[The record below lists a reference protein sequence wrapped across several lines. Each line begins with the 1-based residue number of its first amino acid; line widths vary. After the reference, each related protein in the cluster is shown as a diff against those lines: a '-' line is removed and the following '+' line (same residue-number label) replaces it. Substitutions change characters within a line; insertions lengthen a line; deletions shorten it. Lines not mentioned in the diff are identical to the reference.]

1 LTDSLR
7 HIFENGVHIC
17 IDVDIRAASR
27 TPEKQRSNDPGESS
41 RSTQVNKEI
50 QMKSTRIRILTIGA
64 AVIVAVAAAI
74 AQGMHGMHGHGG
86 PDGDFHHMLAFFTDK
101 LDLTSDQ
108 QAQVKA
114 IWEKEKPTLEPL
126 MKQMHQNHADMR
138 ALEASGPF
146 DEVKTRALA
155 TQHAQTMVEVEVQ
168 HARIKSEMVQV
179 LTADQKAKLAEF
191 EAKHQEHMQEHMK
204 EHMGSKSD

>member
-1 LTDSLR
+1 
-7 HIFENGVHIC
+7 
-17 IDVDIRAASR
+17 
-27 TPEKQRSNDPGESS
+27 
-41 RSTQVNKEI
+41 
-50 QMKSTRIRILTIGA
+50 MKSTRIRILSIGA
-64 AVIVAVAAAI
+64 AVIILAAAAAI

-126 MKQMHQNHADMR
+126 MKQMHQNHADMQ

-146 DEVKTRALA
+146 DEAKTRALA
-155 TQHAQTMVEVEVQ
+155 TQQAQTMIEVEVQ
-168 HARIKSEMVQV
+168 HARVKSEMVQV
-179 LTADQKAKLAEF
+179 LTADQKAKLAQF
-191 EAKHQEHMQEHMK
+191 EAKHQEHMREHMQ

>member
-1 LTDSLR
+1 
-7 HIFENGVHIC
+7 
-17 IDVDIRAASR
+17 
-27 TPEKQRSNDPGESS
+27 
-41 RSTQVNKEI
+41 
-50 QMKSTRIRILTIGA
+50 MKSTRIRILTIGA
-64 AVIVAVAAAI
+64 AVILAVAAAI

-101 LDLTSDQ
+101 LDLTTDQ

-155 TQHAQTMVEVEVQ
+155 TQHAQTMIEVEVQ

-179 LTADQKAKLAEF
+179 LTADQKAKLAQF
-191 EAKHQEHMQEHMK
+191 EAKHQQHMQEHMQEHM
-204 EHMGSKSD
+204 GSKSD

>member
-17 IDVDIRAASR
+17 IDVDVRAASR
-27 TPEKQRSNDPGESS
+27 TPQDIQRS
-41 RSTQVNKEI
+41 RRTKQVNNKEI

-64 AVIVAVAAAI
+64 AVILAVAAAI
-74 AQGMHGMHGHGG
+74 AQGMHGHGG

>member
-1 LTDSLR
+1 
-7 HIFENGVHIC
+7 
-17 IDVDIRAASR
+17 
-27 TPEKQRSNDPGESS
+27 
-41 RSTQVNKEI
+41 
-50 QMKSTRIRILTIGA
+50 MKSTRIRILTIGA
-64 AVIVAVAAAI
+64 ALTLAVAAAI

-101 LDLTSDQ
+101 LDLTTDQ

-114 IWEKEKPTLEPL
+114 IWEKEKPNLEPL

-168 HARIKSEMVQV
+168 HARVKSEMVQV
-179 LTADQKAKLAEF
+179 LTADQKAKLAQF

-204 EHMGSKSD
+204 DHMSSKSD

>member
-1 LTDSLR
+1 
-7 HIFENGVHIC
+7 
-17 IDVDIRAASR
+17 
-27 TPEKQRSNDPGESS
+27 
-41 RSTQVNKEI
+41 
-50 QMKSTRIRILTIGA
+50 MKSTRIRILTIGA
-64 AVIVAVAAAI
+64 ALIVAVAAAI

-86 PDGDFHHMLAFFTDK
+86 PDSDFHHMLAFFTDK

-168 HARIKSEMVQV
+168 HARIKSEMLQV
-179 LTADQKAKLAEF
+179 LTSDQKAKLAEF

-204 EHMGSKSD
+204 DHMGSDSN

>member
-1 LTDSLR
+1 MWMFGLPP
-7 HIFENGVHIC
+7 G
-17 IDVDIRAASR
+17 
-27 TPEKQRSNDPGESS
+27 PPKRSNDPGEPS

-50 QMKSTRIRILTIGA
+50 QMKSTRIRILTISA
-64 AVIVAVAAAI
+64 AVILAVAAAI
-74 AQGMHGMHGHGG
+74 AQGMHGHGG
-86 PDGDFHHMLAFFTDK
+86 PDGDFHHMMGFFTHA

-146 DEVKTRALA
+146 DEAKTRALA
-155 TQHAQTMVEVEVQ
+155 TQQAQTMIEAEVK
-168 HARIKSEMVQV
+168 HARIKYAM
-179 LTADQKAKLAEF
+179 
-191 EAKHQEHMQEHMK
+191 MQ
-204 EHMGSKSD
+204 

>member
-1 LTDSLR
+1 MWMFGLPP
-7 HIFENGVHIC
+7 G
-17 IDVDIRAASR
+17 
-27 TPEKQRSNDPGESS
+27 PPKRSNDPGEPS

-64 AVIVAVAAAI
+64 AVTLAVAAAI

-126 MKQMHQNHADMR
+126 MKQMHQNHADMH
-138 ALEASGPF
+138 ALEAAGSF
-146 DEVKTRALA
+146 VETQTRAPA
-155 TQHAQTMVEVEVQ
+155 PPHTHSPPYGE
-168 HARIKSEMVQV
+168 
-179 LTADQKAKLAEF
+179 
-191 EAKHQEHMQEHMK
+191 
-204 EHMGSKSD
+204 

>member
-1 LTDSLR
+1 MTRSLYKTLPRLTDSLR

-17 IDVDIRAASR
+17 IDIDVDVRAASR
-27 TPEKQRSNDPGESS
+27 TPKKIQRSRRISK
-41 RSTQVNKEI
+41 STQVHKEI

-86 PDGDFHHMLAFFTDK
+86 PDGDFHHMLSFFTDK

-114 IWEKEKPTLEPL
+114 IWEKEKPTLEPP
-126 MKQMHQNHADMR
+126 MKQMHQNHADMH
-138 ALEASGPF
+138 ALE
-146 DEVKTRALA
+146 
-155 TQHAQTMVEVEVQ
+155 
-168 HARIKSEMVQV
+168 
-179 LTADQKAKLAEF
+179 
-191 EAKHQEHMQEHMK
+191 
-204 EHMGSKSD
+204 